1 MKKRSDNQSTD
12 YPPSPGYGVAST
24 DYTDFES
31 GQSAI
36 RNPQSTIRPAFTII
50 ELLVAISIISL
61 VLTITMPGI
70 IKLFTAG
77 TDLQSRNVISGML
90 GAARAAAI
98 ENQSYAGVHVQIG
111 TDGKCWA
118 AVMQLDKVSG
128 KFVPVSG
135 FPPKSM
141 PGDMAFGGIS
151 SDYVSGSHYTN
162 DVNTDRDGFT
172 TFNVIFSP
180 DGSLTGR
187 VNGNLP
193 QIETDVKIF
202 GGDGATPKQKIWE
215 PCLPAGTGP
224 TLDEDGV
231 RAITAFH
238 YKTFKVMPDRQSWL
252 EKNGQFLCI
261 NPYTGKLLPDEQ
273 E

>member
-1 MKKRSDNQSTD
+1 MNIQN
-12 YPPSPGYGVAST
+12 
-24 DYTDFES
+24 
-31 GQSAI
+31 SAI
-36 RNPQSTIRPAFTII
+36 GRRGFRKGRRAFTII
-50 ELLVAISIISL
+50 ELLVVISTIAL

-70 IKLFTAG
+70 IGLFTAG

-90 GAARAAAI
+90 GAARSVAI

-111 TDGKCWA
+111 INGKCWA
-118 AVMQLDKVSG
+118 VVMQYDNDPTSASYG

-135 FPPKSM
+135 FKPRSM

-151 SDYVSGSHYTN
+151 SDYVSGGNYDPTVH
-162 DVNTDRDGFT
+162 TDLDGFT
-172 TFNVIFSP
+172 TFNVIFSS
-180 DGSLTGR
+180 DGSLTAL
-187 VNGNLP
+187 VNGNVP
-193 QIETDVKIF
+193 QLETNVEIF
-202 GGDGATPKQKIWE
+202 NGTDKQKIWE
-215 PCLPAGTGP
+215 PSGLALNEP
-224 TLDEDGV
+224 GV

-238 YKTFKVMPDRQSWL
+238 YKEIKVLPDKQGWL

>member
-1 MKKRSDNQSTD
+1 MKK
-12 YPPSPGYGVAST
+12 
-24 DYTDFES
+24 
-31 GQSAI
+31 QSAI
-36 RNPQSTIRPAFTII
+36 SHQQSVIRQRAFTIV
-50 ELLVAISIISL
+50 ELLVVISTIAL
-61 VLTITMPGI
+61 ALAITMPGI
-70 IKLFTAG
+70 VGLFTAG

-90 GAARAAAI
+90 GAARAVAI
-98 ENQSYAGVHVQIG
+98 ENQSYAAVHVQIG
-111 TDGKCWA
+111 TDGKCWV
-118 AVMQLDKVSG
+118 AVMQYDNDPVSTSFG

-151 SDYVSGSHYTN
+151 SDYVTGGSYDST
-162 DVNTDRDGFT
+162 VNTELDEFT

-187 VNGNLP
+187 VNGNNP

-202 GGDGATPKQKIWE
+202 GGDGATPEQKRWDH
-215 PCLPAGTGP
+215 PASLPPGP
-224 TLDEDGV
+224 TLDEQGV

-238 YKTFKVMPDRQSWL
+238 YKTFKAMPDRQDWL

-261 NPYTGKLLPDEQ
+261 NPYTGKLLPDEK
-273 E
+273 